1 MDKKEVAAYVF
12 LNDKCLDCLVLGS
25 QSAQMQDPQQSSS
38 GGAATSMSNRAK
50 KVRVSLFDTKKR
62 LQLIVKKVGKDPI
75 QSVNDILVDS
85 RQSKQQSK
93 FGSVTFSLK
102 KLAQGTG
109 NTYMQWVGLYDN
121 LEDDIFD
128 GQLGVDEWDT
138 PRVLIEYSV
147 LGGKYTSVMQG
158 IERIREDI

>member
-1 MDKKEVAAYVF
+1 MFNFISDFLILSIHDLQLGDSDANRVDKKEVAAYVF

-75 QSVNDILVDS
+75 
-85 RQSKQQSK
+85 
-93 FGSVTFSLK
+93 
-102 KLAQGTG
+102 
-109 NTYMQWVGLYDN
+109 
-121 LEDDIFD
+121 
-128 GQLGVDEWDT
+128 
-138 PRVLIEYSV
+138 
-147 LGGKYTSVMQG
+147 
-158 IERIREDI
+158 